1 MASCSLGTLKAKVW
15 TFFKDSW
22 LSSEVTELSLRWNLL
37 LDFFEVLLSLL
48 LVVLFRSKA
57 LRILILAML
66 VFD

>member
-1 MASCSLGTLKAKVW
+1 MASCSLGTFKAKVW
-15 TFFKDSW
+15 IFFKDSW